1 MSHNHKV
8 SDAAQAGK
16 AKLTRT
22 ANPREVSDPPII
34 KGQLAHNA
42 KSIIGSS
49 GLDFIPQ
56 GTKEVDS

>member
-8 SDAAQAGK
+8 NSTALAGK

-22 ANPREVSDPPII
+22 ANPREVSDPPVI
-34 KGQLAHNA
+34 KGQLGHIA

-56 GTKEVDS
+56 GTK

>member
-1 MSHNHKV
+1 M